1 MAQREGA
8 EQWRGTPL
16 EMELGMD
23 PYGIKE
29 IVFEFD
35 TGEQE
40 IIRPKLGEEF
50 GSYELHEA
58 AHYLRA
64 GVKRGIRVSSG

>member
-8 EQWRGTPL
+8 EQWQGTPL

-35 TGEQE
+35 TGEEE
-40 IIRPKLGEEF
+40 IMRPKVRQVF
-50 GSYELHEA
+50 GSYELYEA
-58 AHYLRA
+58 ANYLSA
-64 GVKRGIRVSSG
+64 GIKRGIRVSGG